1 MKKMK
6 IDCLKFVEN
15 LRSQYDLTE
24 KAKLAIVQVGNNEA
38 SNLYI
43 NSKLK
48 EAEKWNIDVQVIK
61 TDENIR
67 TDELCGYIYDL
78 NHSRDVD
85 GIILQLPLPKH
96 IDEEKVINFID
107 EKKNVDGFKQFGIKS
122 KYFEP
127 CTPKGIMLLLESL
140 TNLDGKLVTL
150 IGRGKTVG
158 EPLRDM
164 LLAKNCTLAI
174 AHSHTIKEELE
185 LLLSYSDIIISAV
198 GKPDLFSF
206 SVTKH
211 NAIVID
217 AGISRVN
224 GKQVGDFSHK
234 YIDFWEESVIYT
246 PWTKGVGAI
255 TVAMLMINTRKAM
268 EIRRGKSL

>member
-1 MKKMK
+1 MK
-6 IDCLKFVEN
+6 IDCLKFVEE
-15 LRSQYDLTE
+15 LRSKYDLTE
-24 KAKLAIVQVGNNEA
+24 KANLAIIQVGNNDA

-48 EAEKWNIDVQVIK
+48 EAEKWNVSVQIIK
-61 TDENIR
+61 TDENIK

-107 EKKNVDGFKQFGIKS
+107 EKKNVDGFKQFGMRS

-127 CTPKGIMLLLESL
+127 CTPMGIMLLLDNL
-140 TNLDGKLVTL
+140 INLDGKFVTL

-164 LLAKNCTLAI
+164 LLARNCTLCV
-174 AHSHTIKEELE
+174 AHSHTIPIDLKKA
-185 LLLSYSDIIISAV
+185 LSISDVVISAV
-198 GKPDLFSF
+198 GKTDLFIVSDLKLN
-206 SVTKH
+206 S
-211 NAIVID
+211 IVID
-217 AGISRVN
+217 AGISRIN

-234 YIDFWEESVIYT
+234 SLEFWEDIVSYT
-246 PWTKGVGAI
+246 GWVNGIGKL
-255 TVAMLMINTRKAM
+255 TVASLMMNVRKA
-268 EIRRGKSL
+268 KTL

>member
-1 MKKMK
+1 MK

-15 LRSQYDLTE
+15 LRSQHDLTE
-24 KAKLAIVQVGNNEA
+24 KANLAIVQVGNNEA

-43 NSKLK
+43 NSKLR
-48 EAEKWNIDVQVIK
+48 EAEKWNVPVKVIK

-127 CTPKGIMLLLESL
+127 CTPKGIMMLLESL
-140 TNLDGKLVTL
+140 TDLDGKFVTL

-164 LLAKNCTLAI
+164 LLAKNCTLSI

-206 SVTKH
+206 SVIKH

-234 YIDFWEESVIYT
+234 YIDVWEDSVSYT

-268 EIRRGKSL
+268 EIRRGKTI

>member
-1 MKKMK
+1 MK
-6 IDCLKFVEN
+6 IDCLKFVEE

-24 KAKLAIVQVGNNEA
+24 KANLAIIQVGNNEA

-48 EAEKWNIDVQVIK
+48 EAEKWNVSVQIIK
-61 TDENIR
+61 TDENIK

-78 NHSRDVD
+78 NHSKDVD

-107 EKKNVDGFKQFGIKS
+107 EKKNVDGFKQFGLKS

-127 CTPKGIMLLLESL
+127 CTPMGIMMLLDDLI
-140 TNLDGKLVTL
+140 NLDGMFVTL

-164 LLAKNCTLAI
+164 LLARNCTLCV
-174 AHSHTIKEELE
+174 AHSHTKAIDLKKA
-185 LLLSYSDIIISAV
+185 LSISDVVISAV
-198 GKPDLFSF
+198 GMTDLFSV
-206 SVTKH
+206 SDLKL
-211 NAIVID
+211 NSIVID
-217 AGISRVN
+217 AGISRIN

-234 YIDFWEESVIYT
+234 SLEFWEDLVTYT
-246 PWTKGVGAI
+246 PWTNGVGKL
-255 TVAMLMINTRKAM
+255 TVASLMMNVRKA
-268 EIRRGKSL
+268 KTL